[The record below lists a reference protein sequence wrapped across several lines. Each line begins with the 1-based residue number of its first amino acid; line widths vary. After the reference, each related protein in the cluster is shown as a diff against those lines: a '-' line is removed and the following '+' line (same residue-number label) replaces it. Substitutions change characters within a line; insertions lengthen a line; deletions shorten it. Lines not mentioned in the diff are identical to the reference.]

1 MGEAEQERKILGLL
15 SWVKKKKGPRLGRW
29 RVCLVPKLASRQT
42 RTFFAPSPLEN
53 EKVRKAK
60 EEFNGRVSGAKRRKR
75 ELVTELEAVS
85 ERLISVQ
92 LSLEAEK
99 RKPVP
104 SVPVLHADELDR
116 DPFHVM
122 ETCVRHE
129 KDPILIRSI
138 GGNDRWRRR
147 RWRG

>member
-1 MGEAEQERKILGLL
+1 MGKE
-15 SWVKKKKGPRLGRW
+15 KKGPD
-29 RVCLVPKLASRQT
+29 LADGESVSFLNWPRIRQEGL
-42 RTFFAPSPLEN
+42 FFAPSPLEN

-122 ETCVRHE
+122 ETSVRHE
-129 KDPILIRSI
+129 KNPILIRST
-138 GGNDRWRRR
+138 GGIDRWRRR